1 MTAWPVGGVS
11 VTIMVTEVADS
22 GMYCDTL
29 SSIGVGSTGAAC
41 TPSPTMRRSERSDFY
56 SERTMLID
64 DFRSEYARW
73 RQVAEKAIAQMPD
86 EALNHVP
93 SPEGNSVAMLVRHV
107 SGNLVS
113 RFTNF
118 LTEDGEKP
126 DRDRDAEFVERPYTR
141 AEVGE
146 MMQCGFGVV
155 DTTLASLTDADV
167 TRTVTVRGQPMTVH
181 AALARSLAHI
191 ANHMGQIILIA
202 KMTVTGEWQSLSI
215 PRGQSQALNASMAR
229 GQTP

>member
-1 MTAWPVGGVS
+1 
-11 VTIMVTEVADS
+11 
-22 GMYCDTL
+22 
-29 SSIGVGSTGAAC
+29 
-41 TPSPTMRRSERSDFY
+41 
-56 SERTMLID
+56 MLID

-73 RQVAEKAIAQMPD
+73 RQVAEKAMAQMPD

-126 DRDRDAEFVERPYTR
+126 DRDREAEFVERPYTR
-141 AEVGE
+141 AEIGE
-146 MMQCGFGVV
+146 MMQRGFGVV
-155 DTTLASLTDADV
+155 DTTLASLTDDDV
-167 TRTVTVRGQPMTVH
+167 ARTVTIRGQPMTVH
-181 AALARSLAHI
+181 AALTRSLAHI

-215 PRGQSQALNASMAR
+215 PRGQSQAFNAQLSSFR
-229 GQTP
+229 EQQRQ